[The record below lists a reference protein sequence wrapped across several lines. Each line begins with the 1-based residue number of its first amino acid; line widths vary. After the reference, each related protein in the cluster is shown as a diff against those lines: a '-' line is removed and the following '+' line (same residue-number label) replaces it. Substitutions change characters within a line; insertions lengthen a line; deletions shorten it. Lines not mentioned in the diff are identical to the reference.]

1 MPQWKNNRCL
11 KKCQTGSQKT
21 SSMISNLNKR
31 IYYFTFFRKYLKER
45 VFVVVLL
52 NILVGMLDG
61 LGLTM
66 FLPLL
71 YIAAGES
78 FKGDAD
84 LAQIN
89 NWIEY
94 FGIQLNLNTVL
105 LLLVA
110 FFSLKGVVYY
120 FKGAYQVA
128 TQQYFIKTV
137 RLASISSLNETKYE
151 YFAGCDQGQI
161 HNIITTEIERVAKA
175 CQSYFLAF
183 QQLILVLVYVG
194 FAFTLNWKFAL
205 MVCAGGLI
213 VDFVYGKVY
222 RKTKAISR
230 QLTDGSGKFQGLIA
244 DYFSSYSY
252 LRATGTAAK
261 YRAKLDAQVTEIE
274 NKNKRIGTMSVFLS
288 ASREPMSIIVL
299 SAVIAIQ
306 ALVLKEQLATVL
318 VSLLFFYRALS
329 CLMQYQTAWNS
340 FLGVAGS
347 LESTEQL
354 INTLEANK
362 QYTDGIRFSN
372 LRHGLALENVSYSY
386 GTQQVLRNISFTID
400 KYETVAIVGPSGSG
414 KSTLISLITGLLTP
428 ADGRIMADAMDL
440 KEWNLVTFQ
449 SRFGYITQ
457 NPVIFNDTIFNNVT
471 LWAEANETSRA
482 VFEKACKDAAIWDF
496 VTDRKLQENEVLGAH
511 GINLSGGQRQR
522 IALARELFKSTD
534 FLIMD
539 EATSAMDSFTEKEI
553 QQTIE
558 KLKGTTTIIWIAH
571 QLSTVK
577 NADKII
583 YINNGSV
590 AQIGSF
596 EELCNENP
604 EFKRMVD
611 LQTIS

>member
-1 MPQWKNNRCL
+1 
-11 KKCQTGSQKT
+11 
-21 SSMISNLNKR
+21 MISNLNKR
-31 IYYFTFFRKYLKER
+31 VYYFNFFRKYLKER

-52 NILVGMLDG
+52 NIVVGMLDG

-71 YIAAGES
+71 YIAAGEKFS
-78 FKGDAD
+78 SDASNAN
-84 LAQIN
+84 LGQIN
-89 NWIEY
+89 TYLEY
-94 FGIQLNLNTVL
+94 FGVQLNLTNVL
-105 LLLVA
+105 LLLIT
-110 FFSLKGVVYY
+110 FFALKGIVYY

-128 TQQYFIKTV
+128 TQQYFIKRV
-137 RLASISSLNETKYE
+137 RLDSINSLNETKYE
-151 YFAGCDQGQI
+151 YFAECDQGKI

-194 FAFTLNWKFAL
+194 FAFFLNWKFAL

-213 VDFVYGKVY
+213 VDFVYGKIY
-222 RKTKAISR
+222 RKTKAVSR

-252 LRATGTAAK
+252 LKATGSAAK
-261 YRAKLDAQVTEIE
+261 YRSKLEAQITEIE
-274 NKNKRIGTMSVFLS
+274 DKNKRIGTMSVFLS
-288 ASREPMSIIVL
+288 ASREPMSILVL
-299 SAVIAIQ
+299 CGVIALQ
-306 ALVLKEQLATVL
+306 AFVLKEPLTTVL

-347 LESTEQL
+347 LESTEKL
-354 INTLEANK
+354 IDTLEAQK

-372 LRHGLALENVSYSY
+372 LRQSLMLENVSYQY
-386 GTQQVLRNISFTID
+386 GSQKVLQDITFTIE
-400 KYETVAIVGPSGSG
+400 KNETVAIVGPSGSG
-414 KSTLISLITGLLTP
+414 KSTLINLITGLLTP
-428 ADGRIMADAMDL
+428 SKGRIMADAMDL

-457 NPVIFNDTIFNNVT
+457 NPVIFNDTIFNNIT
-471 LWAEANETSRA
+471 LWAEKNDLNSSI
-482 VFEKACKDAAIWDF
+482 FEKVCKDAAIWDY
-496 VTDRKLQENEVLGAH
+496 VKNRALQENEILGAD
-511 GINLSGGQRQR
+511 GINLSGGQKQR

-539 EATSAMDSFTEKEI
+539 EATSALDSFTEKEI

-571 QLSTVK
+571 RLSTVK

-583 YINNGSV
+583 YINNGV
-590 AQIGSF
+590 IVQIGSF
-596 EELCNENP
+596 QTLCNDNP
-604 EFKRMVD
+604 EFKKMVD

>member
-1 MPQWKNNRCL
+1 M
-11 KKCQTGSQKT
+11 S
-21 SSMISNLNKR
+21 SNLNKR
-31 IYYFTFFRKYLKER
+31 VYYFSFFRKYLKER
-45 VFVVVLL
+45 VFVVVFL

-71 YIAAGES
+71 YIAAGEK
-78 FKGDAD
+78 FNANANNAD
-84 LAQIN
+84 LAQLN
-89 NWIEY
+89 TWVEY
-94 FGIQLNLNTVL
+94 FGIPLNLANVL
-105 LLLVA
+105 FLLVV
-110 FFSLKGVVYY
+110 FFVLKGIVYY

-128 TQQYFIKTV
+128 TQQYFIKKV
-137 RLASISSLNETKYE
+137 RLDSIKSLNETNYE
-151 YFAGCDQGQI
+151 YFAYSDQGEI

-222 RKTKAISR
+222 RKTKAVSR

-252 LRATGTAAK
+252 LKATGTAAK
-261 YRAKLDAQVTEIE
+261 YREKLDDQITDIE
-274 NKNKRIGTMSVFLS
+274 SKNKRIGTMSVFLS
-288 ASREPMSIIVL
+288 ASREPMSIMVL
-299 SAVIAIQ
+299 CTVIALQ
-306 ALVLKEQLATVL
+306 AFVLKAPLATVL

-340 FLGVAGS
+340 FLGVSGS
-347 LESTEQL
+347 LESTQKL

-362 QYTDGIRFSN
+362 QHTDGIRFSN
-372 LRHGLALENVSYSY
+372 LRHNVVLENVCYQY
-386 GTQQVLRNISFTID
+386 GNHQVLNNISFTID
-400 KYETVAIVGPSGSG
+400 KNETVAIVGPSGSG
-414 KSTLISLITGLLTP
+414 KSTLINLITGLLTP
-428 ADGRIMADAMDL
+428 TSGKIMADAMNL

-457 NPVIFNDTIFNNVT
+457 SPVIFNDTIFNNIT
-471 LWAEANETSRA
+471 LWAAPTEINLIA
-482 VFEKACKDAAIWDF
+482 FEKACKDAAIWDF
-496 VTDRKLQENEVLGAH
+496 ISAKTLQGNEVLGTD
-511 GINLSGGQRQR
+511 GINLSGGQKQR
-522 IALARELFKSTD
+522 IALARELFKNTD

-539 EATSAMDSFTEKEI
+539 EATSALDSFTEKEI

-558 KLKGTTTIIWIAH
+558 KLKGKTTIIWIAH
-571 QLSTVK
+571 RLSTVK

-583 YINNGSV
+583 YINNGVV
-590 AQIGSF
+590 AQIGTF
-596 EELCNENP
+596 QTLCNDNP
-604 EFKRMVD
+604 EFKKMVD